1 MLVFALFLPLVGGEG
16 RAPPVVTEEQEE
28 VVVVN
33 TRTDVRLICPVRGHP
48 TPLIEWSKV
57 VSWCGVNL
65 TLYKKQSFGVLLSLF
80 LSHRKLCKFQLPQFP
95 FETRH
100 DWWVYISGWITKKQ
114 KGNFEKEQQPFSLF
128 WIFWVSLLLS
138 CCWKNQKSVCICWLL
153 MVFLQFMLLL
163 EFQVLKSLVFT
174 KHHELSLSTAH

>member
-65 TLYKKQSFGVLLSLF
+65 TLYKKQTFGVLLSLF
-80 LSHRKLCKFQLPQFP
+80 LSHRKLCQFQLPQFP
-95 FETRH
+95 FGTRH
-100 DWWVYISGWITKKQ
+100 DWWVYLFGWITKNKAS
-114 KGNFEKEQQPFSLF
+114 KKLTLRKNNNHLYCFEYFGVP
-128 WIFWVSLLLS
+128 
-138 CCWKNQKSVCICWLL
+138 
-153 MVFLQFMLLL
+153 LLL
-163 EFQVLKSLVFT
+163 ELLLDKFKKCRYMLIVDGFAPTHAFAWGFEITCVHQKP
-174 KHHELSLSTAH
+174 